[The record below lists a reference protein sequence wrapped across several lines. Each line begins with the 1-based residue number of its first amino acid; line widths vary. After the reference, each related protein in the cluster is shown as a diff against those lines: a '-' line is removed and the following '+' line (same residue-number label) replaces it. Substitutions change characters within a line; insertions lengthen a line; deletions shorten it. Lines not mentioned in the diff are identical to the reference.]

1 VVAGRTPKPP
11 GNGQRLPDGARRRR
25 DPGVCALPAQ
35 SGAGQTLPVA
45 DWSGVPLSTS
55 GRPFPDAR
63 RSASPLRTHVP
74 AAARPGPFPDAR
86 GRASPPPPRGP
97 FPMPADDVWMHPQA
111 APSISIL
118 CSRDRTCSLKSA
130 RCFLSSRMATS
141 FAFVFWF
148 GALIRER
155 ARMRVRG
162 IGTGPWGWAD
172 AHPRCRPCQHASNL
186 NGYDSRKGGCFLVTT
201 GFARKST
208 ENPRRFL
215 YFKKVS

>member
-1 VVAGRTPKPP
+1 MPAEAPPRCGRTSLPP
-11 GNGQRLPDGARRRR
+11 
-25 DPGVCALPAQ
+25 PA
-35 SGAGQTLPVA
+35 
-45 DWSGVPLSTS
+45 
-55 GRPFPDAR
+55 
-63 RSASPLRTHVP
+63 
-74 AAARPGPFPDAR
+74 PGPFPMPADAR
-86 GRASPPPPRGP
+86 PHLRPLQGP

-141 FAFVFWF
+141 FAFVFGLEHLF
-148 GALIRER
+148 GKGPGCAS
-155 ARMRVRG
+155 AG
-162 IGTGPWGWAD
+162 IGTGPRGWAD
-172 AHPRCRPCQHASNL
+172 AHPRCRPCRHASNL